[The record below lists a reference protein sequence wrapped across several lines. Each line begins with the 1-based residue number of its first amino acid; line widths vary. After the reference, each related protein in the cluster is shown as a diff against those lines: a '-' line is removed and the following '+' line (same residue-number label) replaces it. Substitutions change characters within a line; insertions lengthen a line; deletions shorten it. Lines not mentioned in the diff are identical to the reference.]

1 MKYKYLQYSC
11 SWEIDDVE
19 ASGKVCE
26 GFLPNNPEDGMAF
39 SEALRTAL
47 LSDNDEGVK
56 AGMKTWIEGMT
67 RPMPPPLL
75 PNIFTS
81 RLGNRET

>member
-1 MKYKYLQYSC
+1 VKYKYLRYSC

-19 ASGKVCE
+19 ASRKVCE
-26 GFLPNNPEDGMAF
+26 GFLPNNLLDGEVFFA
-39 SEALRTAL
+39 SLKKALVA
-47 LSDNDEGVK
+47 SNDKDVRNF
-56 AGMKTWIEGMT
+56 MCDWIEVMT

-81 RLGNRET
+81 